1 MRSRVRSQTPRR
13 DDRGDAAGSA
23 GGRRRARC
31 LIVDD
36 EPPARAEL
44 RFLLQSFPDIQVVGE
59 ASNADEA
66 SVLLDSVDYDIV
78 LLDIRMPGGTGLDLA
93 RRLRDREDPPAV
105 VFTTAYP
112 DYAVEAFDLAAADY
126 LVKPF
131 DEERLGRALR
141 RALGTS
147 DSEEPAP
154 VSPPA
159 PSSQVES
166 RIAVQRGGRTVLID
180 PEAIVYVSAARGYSY
195 LKLTDDRVLTTYTLA
210 ELERRLGD
218 RFFRSHRSYLVNLR
232 YVRELMSNY
241 LGGLVLVMDDPERS
255 RVEVSR
261 RQAAALRRA
270 LGI

>member
-1 MRSRVRSQTPRR
+1 MN
-13 DDRGDAAGSA
+13 
-23 GGRRRARC
+23 RRRARC

-36 EPPARAEL
+36 EAPARAEL
-44 RFLLQSFPDIQVVGE
+44 RFLLQSFSDIQVVGE

-66 SVLLDSVDYDIV
+66 AVLLDSLDYDIV

-93 RRLRDREDPPAV
+93 RRLRDREDPPAI

-131 DEERLGRALR
+131 DAQRLGRALR
-141 RALGTS
+141 RALATADS
-147 DSEEPAP
+147 DEPAV
-154 VSPPA
+154 VSHAVTPP
-159 PSSQVES
+159 QRES
-166 RIAVQRGGRTVLID
+166 RIAVQHNGRTVLID
-180 PEAIVYVSAARGYSY
+180 PDTIVYVSASRGYSY
-195 LKLTDDRVLTTYTLA
+195 LKLPDDRVLTSYTLA

-232 YVRELMSNY
+232 HVRELMSDY
-241 LGGLVLVMDDPERS
+241 QGGLVLVMDDAERS

-261 RQAAALRRA
+261 RQSPALRRA

>member
-1 MRSRVRSQTPRR
+1 MTT
-13 DDRGDAAGSA
+13 
-23 GGRRRARC
+23 RRRARC

-36 EPPARAEL
+36 EAPARAEL
-44 RFLLQSFPDIQVVGE
+44 RFLLQSFSDIQVVGE

-66 SVLLDSVDYDIV
+66 AVLLESLDYDIV

-93 RRLRDREDPPAV
+93 RRLRDRDDPPAI

-112 DYAVEAFDLAAADY
+112 DYAVDAFDLAAADY

-141 RALGTS
+141 RALGSADT
-147 DSEEPAP
+147 DEPAT
-154 VSPPA
+154 VSDTA
-159 PSSQVES
+159 ASSQRES
-166 RIAVQRGGRTVLID
+166 RIAVQRNGRTVLID
-180 PEAIVYVSAARGYSY
+180 PDTIVYVSASRGYSY

-210 ELERRLGD
+210 ELERRLGE

-232 YVRELMSNY
+232 HVRELMSDY
-241 LGGLVLVMDDPERS
+241 QGGLVLVMDDAERS

-261 RQAAALRRA
+261 RQSPALRRA

>member
-1 MRSRVRSQTPRR
+1 MT
-13 DDRGDAAGSA
+13 
-23 GGRRRARC
+23 RRRARC

-36 EPPARAEL
+36 EAPARAEL
-44 RFLLQSFPDIQVVGE
+44 RFLLQSFSDIQVVGE

-66 SVLLDSVDYDIV
+66 TVLLNSLDYDIV

-93 RRLRDREDPPAV
+93 RRLRDRDDPPAI

-141 RALGTS
+141 RALGSADT
-147 DSEEPAP
+147 DEPAT
-154 VSPPA
+154 VSHA
-159 PSSQVES
+159 TSSPQRES
-166 RIAVQRGGRTVLID
+166 RIAVQRNGRTVLID
-180 PEAIVYVSAARGYSY
+180 PDTIVYVSASRGYSY

-232 YVRELMSNY
+232 HVRELMSDY
-241 LGGLVLVMDDPERS
+241 QGGLVLVMDDAERS

-261 RQAAALRRA
+261 RQSPALRRA
-270 LGI
+270 LGISA

>member
-1 MRSRVRSQTPRR
+1 MTTP
-13 DDRGDAAGSA
+13 
-23 GGRRRARC
+23 GRRRARC

-36 EPPARAEL
+36 EAPARAEL
-44 RFLLQSFPDIQVVGE
+44 RFLLQSFDDIQVVGE

-66 SVLLDSVDYDIV
+66 AVLLDSLDYDLV

-93 RRLRDREDPPAV
+93 RRLGGREDPPAI

-141 RALGTS
+141 RALGTP
-147 DSEEPAP
+147 DADEPAP
-154 VSPPA
+154 VTTPVAPP
-159 PSSQVES
+159 QES
-166 RIAVQRGGRTVLID
+166 RIAVQRNGRTVLID
-180 PEAIVYVSAARGYSY
+180 PGTIVYASASRGYSY
-195 LKLTDDRVLTTYTLA
+195 LKLADDRVLTTYTLA
-210 ELERRLGD
+210 ELERRLGH

-232 YVRELMSNY
+232 HVRELMSDY
-241 LGGLVLVMDDPERS
+241 QGGLVLVMDDAERS

>member
-1 MRSRVRSQTPRR
+1 MM
-13 DDRGDAAGSA
+13 
-23 GGRRRARC
+23 RRRARC

-36 EPPARAEL
+36 EAPARAEL

-59 ASNADEA
+59 ASNAEEA
-66 SVLLDSVDYDIV
+66 AVLLDSLEYDIV

-93 RRLRDREDPPAV
+93 RRLHDRDDPPAV

-131 DEERLGRALR
+131 DEERLGRAVR
-141 RALGTS
+141 RALGTAET
-147 DSEEPAP
+147 DEPAAEAP
-154 VSPPA
+154 TAVPPQLA
-159 PSSQVES
+159 S
-166 RIAVQRGGRTVLID
+166 RIAVQRNGRTVLID
-180 PEAIVYVSAARGYSY
+180 PGTIVYASASRGYSY

-210 ELERRLGD
+210 GLERRLD
-218 RFFRSHRSYLVNLR
+218 ERFFRSHRSYLVNLR
-232 YVRELMSNY
+232 YVRELMSDY
-241 LGGLVLVMDDPERS
+241 QGGLVLVMDDAERS

>member
-1 MRSRVRSQTPRR
+1 MV
-13 DDRGDAAGSA
+13 
-23 GGRRRARC
+23 RRRARC

-36 EPPARAEL
+36 EAPARAEL

-59 ASNADEA
+59 ASNAEEA
-66 SVLLDSVDYDIV
+66 AVLLDSLDYDIV
-78 LLDIRMPGGTGLDLA
+78 LLDIRMPGGTGLELA
-93 RRLRDREDPPAV
+93 RRLLDRDDPPAI

-141 RALGTS
+141 RAHGTA
-147 DSEEPAP
+147 DTDEPAA
-154 VSPPA
+154 VSHTA
-159 PSSQVES
+159 SSPHLGS
-166 RIAVQRGGRTVLID
+166 RIAVQRNGRTVLID
-180 PEAIVYVSAARGYSY
+180 PDTIIYVSASRGYSY

-232 YVRELMSNY
+232 HVRELMSDY
-241 LGGLVLVMDDPERS
+241 QGGLVLVMDDSERS

-261 RQAAALRRA
+261 RQSPALRRA